1 MKAIFRPYLSAKGKK
16 IVLEEG
22 QSFNVTARTAHTF
35 SNPLDRDTKFRTT
48 YKPALNID
56 YLLVQGFDS
65 LNRQTDPNKP
75 SFQMLV
81 DFAIILKQIQGQYK
95 IAGAAGIIFTIFA
108 AIARLYIKPK
118 VRTLKEHNASL

>member
-35 SNPLDRDTKFRTT
+35 SNPLDRDTKFRST

-81 DFAIILKQIQGQYK
+81 DFAFILKQIQGQYK
-95 IAGAAGIIFTIFA
+95 IAGAAGRIFTIFA
-108 AIARLYIKPK
+108 AIARLFIKPK
-118 VRTLKEHNASL
+118 VRTLKKHNASL